1 MLVDHYHP
9 FQFHATVPW
18 PGQPDNPQ
26 VDWVWGIEQIE
37 DWLQQCVGSRYQLWA
52 YDDCPTTYQ
61 IGVAFKWDKDRTL
74 FVLTWGT

>member
-37 DWLQQCVGSRYQLWA
+37 DWLQQCVGSMG
-52 YDDCPTTYQ
+52 
-61 IGVAFKWDKDRTL
+61 I
-74 FVLTWGT
+74 